1 MWKIVEKVVPNLNN
15 LQVSVNV
22 NSFSLVKAKSTF
34 SVCSKHVN
42 CRNINRYKTQYVPEL
57 LIKYIVIVY

>member
-42 CRNINRYKTQYVPEL
+42 CRTQYVPEL